1 MATELL
7 THAKTG
13 VIQMGWPKLYEAVA
27 FKGNKDDDKSAKKD
41 DKKKNESTPAY
52 GFPVLLDKDDPDHM
66 RTVRILQKLSKNAE
80 ANAIA
85 LKKWGK
91 KDRIVSND
99 GLKDADE
106 DEILDGDKT
115 VLMTDKYPNRAN
127 HFYVNFSRSSK
138 AGRPGIRYIDDEG
151 ILRELPEPILGTKED
166 IQAAQA
172 NLNDARAA
180 YATADEDA
188 REEAKTLV
196 LEATRNLE
204 EAQER
209 DAKAKEV
216 KVLWDKLVYPGQN
229 VQASVTARAW
239 KTQTGSGVSYRLDN
253 LTIVGGGVRDGSFEY
268 DEDFTDEDIEA
279 LIAWRDKHVNAKLSK
294 ADDEAALLADTDFD
308 EADSDDEV
316 DEDTGEIAVKP
327 RRKAA
332 VSRRRPKP
340 VEVEDDDVD
349 EDEDEEEAPRHRPKK
364 TSSRGRR
371 KPAPV
376 EVEDDDVDDED
387 YPDMF

>member
-1 MATELL
+1 M
-7 THAKTG
+7 
-13 VIQMGWPKLYEAVA
+13 
-27 FKGNKDDDKSAKKD
+27 
-41 DKKKNESTPAY
+41 
-52 GFPVLLDKDDPDHM
+52 LLDKDDPDHM
-66 RTVRILQKLSKNAE
+66 RTDRILQKLSKNAE

-188 REEAKTLV
+188 REEAKSLV

-279 LIAWRDKHVNAKLSK
+279 LIAWRDKHVNAKPSK
-294 ADDEAALLADTDFD
+294 ADDEAALLADPDFD
-308 EADSDDEV
+308 EADSDDE
-316 DEDTGEIAVKP
+316 
-327 RRKAA
+327 
-332 VSRRRPKP
+332 
-340 VEVEDDDVD
+340 VD

>member
-1 MATELL
+1 
-7 THAKTG
+7 
-13 VIQMGWPKLYEAVA
+13 
-27 FKGNKDDDKSAKKD
+27 
-41 DKKKNESTPAY
+41 
-52 GFPVLLDKDDPDHM
+52 
-66 RTVRILQKLSKNAE
+66 
-80 ANAIA
+80 
-85 LKKWGK
+85 
-91 KDRIVSND
+91 
-99 GLKDADE
+99 
-106 DEILDGDKT
+106 
-115 VLMTDKYPNRAN
+115 MTDKYPNRAN

-279 LIAWRDKHVNAKLSK
+279 LIAWRDKHVNAKLPRPMMRRPFLRILTSMR
-294 ADDEAALLADTDFD
+294 LIPMMRWTR
-308 EADSDDEV
+308 
-316 DEDTGEIAVKP
+316 IPVKSRSSHVARLP
-327 RRKAA
+327 FPVVVRSLSRLKMMTWTRTRTRTRRKLRAI
-332 VSRRRPKP
+332 VRRRPLRGAVVSRLLSRLKMMTWTMRIIP
-340 VEVEDDDVD
+340 TCSDV
-349 EDEDEEEAPRHRPKK
+349 
-364 TSSRGRR
+364 
-371 KPAPV
+371 
-376 EVEDDDVDDED
+376 
-387 YPDMF
+387 